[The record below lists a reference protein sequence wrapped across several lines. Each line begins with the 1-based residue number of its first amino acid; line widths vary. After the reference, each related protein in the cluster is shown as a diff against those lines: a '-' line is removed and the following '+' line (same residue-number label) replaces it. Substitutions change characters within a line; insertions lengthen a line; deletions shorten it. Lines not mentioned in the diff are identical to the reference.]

1 MRSIAFTRPLL
12 APALFAVLGA
22 CATVSA
28 HDDTSVDG
36 VADGSDFTMQ
46 PGTQVLLAEHGSLR
60 YLRVLDDSRCKPDVQ
75 CIWAGDAEVAFRWT
89 PAGGTALDFSL
100 HTAKAPK
107 EQTLGARRLTLV
119 SLSRDAAPTAVLR
132 IGRAATP

>member
-1 MRSIAFTRPLL
+1 MRSIAHARPLL
-12 APALFAVLGA
+12 AAALFLSLGA
-22 CATVSA
+22 CAAVSA
-28 HDDTSVDG
+28 HDDAPVHV

-46 PGTQVLLAEHGSLR
+46 PGTQVLLADHGSLR
-60 YLRVLDDSRCKPDVQ
+60 YLRVRQDSRCRPDVQ

-100 HTAKAPK
+100 HTGKAPK
-107 EQTLGARRLTLV
+107 EQALGGRRLTLV
-119 SLSRDAAPTAVLR
+119 SLSREAAPTAVLR